1 MAEAIDAGLRR
12 AKSPPAVFRNARV
25 SDLLPFLA
33 AAAAADPDCPPV
45 RFALR
50 LWQTAGPDGSVPPD
64 PTRVTIDRPG
74 GATLHEL
81 VEAIAA
87 QNRLLW
93 SVQRRTV
100 VFESD
105 PD

>member
-1 MAEAIDAGLRR
+1 MT
-12 AKSPPAVFRNARV
+12 V
-25 SDLLPFLA
+25 
-33 AAAAADPDCPPV
+33 
-45 RFALR
+45 
-50 LWQTAGPDGSVPPD
+50 
-64 PTRVTIDRPG
+64 DRPG

-81 VEAIAA
+81 VEAIAT